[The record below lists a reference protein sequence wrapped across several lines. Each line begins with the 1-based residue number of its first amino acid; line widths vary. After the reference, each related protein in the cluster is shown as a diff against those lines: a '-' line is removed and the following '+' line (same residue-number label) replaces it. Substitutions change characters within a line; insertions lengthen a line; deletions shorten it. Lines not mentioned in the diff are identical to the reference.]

1 MLPPI
6 SGGLLWAAG
15 KLADWAIRLGL
26 EPVPEVVRIAYG
38 PAFITPADD
47 DEAFLANL
55 STMTR
60 RYLFRL

>member
-1 MLPPI
+1 MKFPAQ
-6 SGGLLWAAG
+6 AAFNTVFAT
-15 KLADWAIRLGL
+15 L
-26 EPVPEVVRIAYG
+26 VMRIAYC
-38 PAFITPADD
+38 PAFVTPAYD

>member
-1 MLPPI
+1 VFATLVM
-6 SGGLLWAAG
+6 
-15 KLADWAIRLGL
+15 R
-26 EPVPEVVRIAYG
+26 VAYG
-38 PAFITPADD
+38 PAFVTPADD

>member
-1 MLPPI
+1 MYARDDIDHPDPETAVR
-6 SGGLLWAAG
+6 G
-15 KLADWAIRLGL
+15 RLQHRVATL
-26 EPVPEVVRIAYG
+26 VMRIAYG
-38 PAFITPADD
+38 PAFVTPADD